1 MAGSQKRI
9 NIENAVKAAYQ
20 LGLMH
25 GRHEAQAVLERDVA
39 CMKAANKHIMDIFLN
54 EQAHSA
60 VRLTLES
67 ATRILEA
74 MEHHNLSRYTA
85 TLRKA
90 ITEARS

>member
-9 NIENAVKAAYQ
+9 DVEKAVQAAYQ
-20 LGLMH
+20 LGLIH
-25 GRHEAQAVLERDVA
+25 GRKEAQVDADREIA

-67 ATRILEA
+67 ANRILA
-74 MEHHNLSRYTA
+74 ALEHHNLSRYTA

-90 ITEARS
+90 IYEAQS